1 MKKKL
6 LLDSASLDVTVGR
19 LCRQLAETHGDFGNS
34 ALVGLQPRG
43 TFFARYLHRML
54 ETLIKKDILFGL
66 LDITFYRDDLRRKEN
81 PPEANATK
89 IDFATEDKSIILI
102 DDVLFTGRSVRA
114 ALDALNSFGRPSF
127 VELAVLIDRKYSRE
141 LPIAADYVGKYVDS
155 VHSQKVTTEWNENG
169 AHRVWL
175 ISE

>member
-19 LCRQLAETHGDFGNS
+19 LCRQLAENHGDFKNS
-34 ALVGLQPRG
+34 ALIGLQPRG

-54 ETLIKKDILFGL
+54 EALIGKNVLFVL

-89 IDFATEDKSIILI
+89 IDFIMEDMHLVLI

-114 ALDALNSFGRPSF
+114 ALDALNAFGRPAS

-141 LPIAADYVGKYVDS
+141 LPIDADYVGKYVDS
-155 VHSQKVTTEWNENG
+155 VRSQRVITEWHETG
-169 AHRVWL
+169 QHQVWL